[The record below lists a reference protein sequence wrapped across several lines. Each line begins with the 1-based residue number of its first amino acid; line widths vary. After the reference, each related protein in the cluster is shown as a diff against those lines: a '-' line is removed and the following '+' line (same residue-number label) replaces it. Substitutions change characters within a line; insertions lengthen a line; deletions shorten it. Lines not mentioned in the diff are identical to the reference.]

1 TDTENDDEQEEKC
14 FEPIFYFEH
23 YKYGKIPSYH
33 FNIGDSVALIDQ
45 EQLDE
50 YLSKQNKTDEKPPLH
65 LFYQSSGIILSI
77 YPLLSIKFTYWS
89 LSLTNNNYFV

>member
-23 YKYGKIPSYH
+23 YKYEKIPSHH

-50 YLSKQNKTDEKPPLH
+50 Y
-65 LFYQSSGIILSI
+65 
-77 YPLLSIKFTYWS
+77 
-89 LSLTNNNYFV
+89 